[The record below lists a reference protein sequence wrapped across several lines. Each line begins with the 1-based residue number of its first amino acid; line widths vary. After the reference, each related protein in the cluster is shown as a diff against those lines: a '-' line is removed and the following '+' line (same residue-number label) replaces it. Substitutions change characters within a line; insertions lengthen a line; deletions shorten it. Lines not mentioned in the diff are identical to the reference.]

1 IARIQGQGGEDV
13 VGAAPDAVQRVRVG
27 AAAGGC
33 QVLGDLGGDVRHRV
47 QAGADRVHAGAAP
60 GEVAAALQGVDRAQA
75 EGVGDDLDHDR
86 VGVGGEAEARRQ
98 AIHVAD
104 VAGVR

>member
-1 IARIQGQGGEDV
+1 
-13 VGAAPDAVQRVRVG
+13 
-27 AAAGGC
+27 
-33 QVLGDLGGDVRHRV
+33 
-47 QAGADRVHAGAAP
+47 
-60 GEVAAALQGVDRAQA
+60 AQA

-104 VAGVR
+104 VAGVREAVAEGVEAGEGLRVRGAGEAERKRERASETVETGHGKLLSGSEVMPWSRCPGFPRRNAGNRVAAPSP